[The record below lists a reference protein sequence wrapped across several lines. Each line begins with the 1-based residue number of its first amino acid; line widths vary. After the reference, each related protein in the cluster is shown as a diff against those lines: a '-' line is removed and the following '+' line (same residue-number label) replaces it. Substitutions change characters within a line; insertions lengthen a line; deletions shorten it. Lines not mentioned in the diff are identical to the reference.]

1 MAPVSTLEETLKHY
15 FGYDRF
21 RPGQKDII
29 ETTLQNQDVLVIMP
43 TGGGKSLCFQLP
55 ALLRSGITLVVSPLI
70 ALMQDQVDALQ
81 DNGIGATFLNSTLSA
96 EEVRSRQN
104 AILNGKIKLLYI
116 APERLMAD
124 WFGPFLANIQET
136 IGISAFTVDEAHCV
150 SEWGHDFRPEYRQM
164 AQFRQ
169 WYPQVPIIALTAT
182 ATDRVRRDIVQ
193 QLHLQHPYIHVA
205 SFNRPN
211 LFYEVRTKTRQSYAE
226 LFQLIRSGGSG
237 IVYCLSRRQVN
248 ELAQRLQKDGVSA
261 LPYHAGLEDSVRQ
274 NNQNRF
280 IRDDVQIMVATI
292 AFGMGINK
300 PDVRFVV
307 HYDIPRSLESYY
319 QEAGRAGRDSQ
330 SSQCLMFFSY
340 GDVKRVEWIIDQ
352 KSDENEQRIARQQLR
367 QVIDYADATDCRR
380 SIILRYFGENLEGN
394 CQGCDNCLNPK
405 PTQDWTVEAMKFLSC
420 VARCKER
427 FGMNYIIDVLRGSMG
442 EKVLRNGHDKLSTHG
457 IGKDRSKDEWRLL
470 GRSLLNQG
478 LVTQTTDGYSILKL
492 NPESWAVMRR
502 QRQVLIALPPKRTQE
517 QKDTSLAREAELLF
531 QKLRKLRKQLADEQ
545 SIPPYVIFPDSTLM
559 QMAQQRPQSLQALSQ
574 ISGVGS
580 YKLKQYGD
588 KFLDEI
594 CQYCQEQGLGESPKS
609 LPMPP
614 STHEPSET
622 QKLTLE
628 MHQEGFSIQQIADRR
643 DLRPTTIIRHL
654 SELIELKQ
662 PVDLD
667 RLVEPER
674 QEKILKVLE
683 KRGAVSLTLLK
694 DALGES
700 YTYDEI
706 RLVRGKWQGGVGG
719 WGDRE
724 MGG

>member
-1 MAPVSTLEETLKHY
+1 
-15 FGYDRF
+15 
-21 RPGQKDII
+21 
-29 ETTLQNQDVLVIMP
+29 
-43 TGGGKSLCFQLP
+43 
-55 ALLRSGITLVVSPLI
+55 
-70 ALMQDQVDALQ
+70 
-81 DNGIGATFLNSTLSA
+81 
-96 EEVRSRQN
+96 
-104 AILNGKIKLLYI
+104 
-116 APERLMAD
+116 
-124 WFGPFLANIQET
+124 
-136 IGISAFTVDEAHCV
+136 
-150 SEWGHDFRPEYRQM
+150 M

-420 VARCKER
+420 VAWCKER

>member
-1 MAPVSTLEETLKHY
+1 MAPVSTLEDTLKHY

-21 RPGQKDII
+21 RPGQKEII

-124 WFGPFLANIQET
+124 WFQPFLQSIQEA

-150 SEWGHDFRPEYRQM
+150 SEWGHDFRPDYRQM
-164 AQFRQ
+164 AQFRR

-193 QLHLQHPYIHVA
+193 QLHLQHPYVHIA

-226 LFQLIRSGGSG
+226 LFQLIQSGGSG
-237 IVYCLSRRQVN
+237 IIYCLSRRQVN
-248 ELAQRLQKDGVSA
+248 ELAQRLQKDGVLA

-319 QEAGRAGRDSQ
+319 QEAGRAGRDGQDSR
-330 SSQCLMFFSY
+330 CLMFLSY

-380 SIILRYFGENLEGN
+380 SIILRYFGEHLEGN
-394 CQGCDNCLNPK
+394 CQGCDNCLHPK

-427 FGMNYIIDVLRGSMG
+427 FGMNYIIDILRGSMG

-478 LVTQTTDGYSILKL
+478 LVSQTTDGYSILKL
-492 NPESWAVMRR
+492 NPQSWAVMRR
-502 QRQVLIALPPKRTQE
+502 QRQVLIAIPPQRKQE
-517 QKDTSLAREAELLF
+517 QKVSSLAREAELLF
-531 QKLRKLRKQLADEQ
+531 QNLKKLRKQLADEQ
-545 SIPPYVIFPDSTLM
+545 GIPPYVIFADSTLM
-559 QMAQQRPQSLQALSQ
+559 QMAQLRPQSLPALSKV
-574 ISGVGS
+574 SGVGS
-580 YKLKQYGD
+580 YKLRQYGE
-588 KFLDEI
+588 KFLEEI
-594 CQYCQEQGLGESPKS
+594 CQYCQEQGLGETTEPARVF
-609 LPMPP
+609 P
-614 STHEPSET
+614 SDNEPSET
-622 QKLTLE
+622 QKVTLE
-628 MHQEGFSIQQIADRR
+628 LHQEGFSIKQIADRR
-643 DLRPTTIIRHL
+643 ELRPTTIVRHL

-667 RLVEPER
+667 NLVDPER
-674 QEKILKVLE
+674 QEKIIKVLE

-706 RLVRGKWQGGVGG
+706 RLVRGKWQQNL
-719 WGDRE
+719 
-724 MGG
+724 

>member
-1 MAPVSTLEETLKHY
+1 MSPVSTLEETLKHY

-55 ALLRSGITLVVSPLI
+55 ALLHSGITLVVSPLI

-96 EEVRSRQN
+96 EEVRSRQT

-116 APERLMAD
+116 APERLMAE
-124 WFGPFLANIQET
+124 WFQPFLDSIQET
-136 IGISAFTVDEAHCV
+136 VGISAFSVDEAHCV

-164 AQFRQ
+164 AQFRR

-193 QLHLQHPYIHVA
+193 QLHLQHPYVHIA

-226 LFQLIRSGGSG
+226 LFQMIQSGGSG

-280 IRDDVQIMVATI
+280 IRDDVQIMVATV

-319 QEAGRAGRDSQ
+319 QEAGRAGRDGEAAR
-330 SSQCLMFFSY
+330 CLMFLSY
-340 GDVKRVEWIIDQ
+340 GDVKRVDWIIEQ
-352 KSDENEQRIARQQLR
+352 KTDENEQRIARQQLR

-380 SIILRYFGENLEGN
+380 SIILRYFGEHLEGN

-427 FGMNYIIDVLRGSMG
+427 FGMTYIIDILRGSMS

-478 LVTQTTDGYSILKL
+478 LLSQTTDGYSILKL
-492 NPESWAVMRR
+492 NPQSWAVMRR
-502 QRQVLIALPPKRTQE
+502 QRQVLIAIPPQRKQE
-517 QKDTSLAREAELLF
+517 QKVSSLAREAELLF
-531 QKLRKLRKQLADEQ
+531 QNLRKLRKQVADEQ
-545 SIPPYVIFPDSTLM
+545 GVPPYVIFADSTLM
-559 QMAQQRPQSLQALSQ
+559 QMAQRRPQSLTALSQ
-574 ISGVGS
+574 VSGVGS
-580 YKLKQYGD
+580 YKLRQYGER
-588 KFLDEI
+588 FLAEI
-594 CQYCQEQGLGESPKS
+594 CQYCQEQGLVEFTEPAP
-609 LPMPP
+609 LPP
-614 STHEPSET
+614 SSDEPSET
-622 QKLTLE
+622 QKVTLE
-628 MHQEGFSIQQIADRR
+628 LHQEGFSIKEIAERR
-643 DLRPTTIIRHL
+643 ELRTTTIIKHL
-654 SELIELKQ
+654 SDLIELNQ

-667 RLVEPER
+667 TLVEPER
-674 QEKILKVLE
+674 QEKIIKVLE

-694 DALGES
+694 EALGES

-706 RLVRGKWQGGVGG
+706 RLVRGKWQQGIGN
-719 WGDRE
+719 RE
-724 MGG
+724 